1 MLTFQQKQEAVAA
14 LKDKFDR
21 ANSVIAVDYR
31 GLDVPAISELRS
43 KLRQGGDY
51 EYQVVKNSILRRA
64 AEGGDI
70 AELNEHFQGP
80 TAVALS
86 YGDPVGMAKALVDF
100 AKDNEALELKGGV
113 LDGKPIDH
121 EEIAKL
127 ATLPSLD
134 GLRSMLVGLIQAP
147 AQKIARVLQA
157 PGGQLARLTEARRG
171 QLEEGGG
178 A

>member
-14 LKDKFDR
+14 LKEKFDR

-31 GLDVPAISELRS
+31 GLDVPAVNELRS

-51 EYQVVKNSILRRA
+51 EYHVVKNSILRLA
-64 AEGGDI
+64 AEGGDL
-70 AELNEHFQGP
+70 AQLAGHFQGP

-100 AKDNEALELKGGV
+100 AKGNEALELKAGV
-113 LDGKPIDH
+113 LDGKIIEPG
-121 EEIAKL
+121 EIATL

-134 GLRSMLVGLIQAP
+134 GLRSMLVGLLQAP
-147 AQKIARVLQA
+147 AQKIAMLLKA

>member
-1 MLTFQQKQEAVAA
+1 MLTFEQKKEAVAA
-14 LKDKFDR
+14 LKSKLDR

-31 GLDVPAISELRS
+31 GLDVPSINVLRG
-43 KLRQGGDY
+43 KLRRGGDY
-51 EYQVVKNSILRRA
+51 ESHVVKNSILRRA
-64 AEGGDI
+64 AEGGDLS
-70 AELNEHFQGP
+70 ELADLFQGP

-113 LDGKPIDH
+113 LDGKTISIG
-121 EEIAKL
+121 EIAKL

-134 GLRSMLVGLIQAP
+134 GLRGKLIGLLQAP
-147 AQKIARVLQA
+147 AQKIAMVLQA
-157 PGGQLARLTEARRG
+157 PGGQLARLTEARRA
-171 QLEEGGG
+171 QLEDGGG

>member
-1 MLTFQQKQEAVAA
+1 MLTYAKKQAAVAE
-14 LKDKFDR
+14 LKEKFDR

-31 GLDVPAISELRS
+31 GLDVPAINELRG
-43 KLRQGGDY
+43 KLREGGDY
-51 EYQVVKNSILRRA
+51 EYTVAKNTILRRA
-64 AEGGDI
+64 ADGGDI
-70 AELNEHFQGP
+70 AALAEHFSGP
-80 TAVALS
+80 TAIAVS

-113 LDGKPIDH
+113 LDGRTIDTG
-121 EEIAKL
+121 EIATL

-134 GLRSMLVGLIQAP
+134 GLRGKIVGLLNAP
-147 AQKIARVLQA
+147 ATKIAMVLKA
-157 PGGQLARLTEARRG
+157 PAGQLARLADARRG